1 MGNYSNQ
8 MGLIHF
14 TLSTKYNS
22 DIKEALYN
30 IYLHDCD
37 FTENEEYFR
46 RGTLKLGYK
55 NEAERLVD
63 EYVNK
68 HKIDSLSTVTRA
80 VDKLS
85 AKVFSN
91 SNYYSE
97 HQISVEQIGDNLFSI
112 AIGFA
117 Y

>member
-1 MGNYSNQ
+1 

-14 TLSTKYNS
+14 QLFTKYNS
-22 DIKEALYN
+22 DIKEALYL
-30 IYLHDCD
+30 IFQHDCD

-46 RGTLKLGYK
+46 KNTLKLGYK

-68 HKIDSLSTVTRA
+68 RKIDSLSQVTRA
-80 VDKLS
+80 VDKL
-85 AKVFSN
+85 AGKVFDN

-97 HQISVEQIGDNLFSI
+97 HHISVEEVDDNLYSI
-112 AIGFA
+112 AIA
-117 Y
+117 YGY

>member
-1 MGNYSNQ
+1 MSNYSNQ

-14 TLSTKYNS
+14 TLSTKYKS
-22 DIKEALYN
+22 DIKQALYN

-46 RGTLKLGYK
+46 KGTLKLGYK

-68 HKIDSLSTVTRA
+68 HRIDNISQVTRA
-80 VDKLS
+80 VDKLA
-85 AKVFSN
+85 AKVFDN

-97 HQISVEQIGDNLFSI
+97 HQISVEEIDENLFSI